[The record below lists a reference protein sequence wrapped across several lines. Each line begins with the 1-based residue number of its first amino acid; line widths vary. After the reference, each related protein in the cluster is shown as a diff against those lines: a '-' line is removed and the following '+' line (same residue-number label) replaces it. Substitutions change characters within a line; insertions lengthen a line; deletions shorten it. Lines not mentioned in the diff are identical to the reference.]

1 MQVFQTDHGPILHS
15 VAMPNLR
22 LATSSATA
30 IIIARN
36 VYVCGGL
43 SPYVKAAQLVQVYD
57 LDKKKWTTLPRAPQY
72 NSEAVAINNRLVLLG
87 GQDSTSHAITNI
99 VSTWTGEDWQQE
111 LPSMPSRRRR
121 PGVTSH
127 GTFVIVAG
135 GRAEDDLTLLCST
148 HVLDTKMQQW
158 WTPAKLQLP
167 MPMYGMEITICATHV
182 YVASARIRRHATA
195 GVFTHSRS
203 VWQLP
208 VSALESMLV
217 KEDPGPPHHWQ
228 EVTPT
233 PYSRS
238 ALLQG
243 TACPVAVGG
252 HDDSNQPTSDIYS
265 FDPHFNKWCM
275 VGQLL
280 EPRIRCTAVCV
291 HQSSFLV
298 LGGYSDEENP
308 RNALLKSVELVFAP

>member
-1 MQVFQTDHGPILHS
+1 MS
-15 VAMPNLR
+15 MPCLC
-22 LATSSATA
+22 LPTSSATA
-30 IIIARN
+30 LIIARN

-57 LDKKKWTTLPRAPQY
+57 LDKKTWTILPRAPQY
-72 NSEAVAINNRLVLLG
+72 NSEAVAVNGKLVLIG

-121 PGVTSH
+121 PGVTSYRM
-127 GTFVIVAG
+127 FVIVAG
-135 GRAEDDLTLLCST
+135 GRAEDDTTLLRST
-148 HVLDTKMQQW
+148 HVLDTNMRQW
-158 WTPAKLQLP
+158 WTPARLQLP
-167 MPMYGMEITICATHV
+167 VPMYGMEITVCATHM
-182 YVASARIRRHATA
+182 YVASARIRCYATA
-195 GVFTHSRS
+195 DVFTHSQS

-208 VSALESMLV
+208 VSALESILV
-217 KEDPGPPHHWQ
+217 KEDHGPPDEWQ
-228 EVTPT
+228 EVSPT
-233 PYSRS
+233 PHSRS

-243 TACPVAVGG
+243 TVYPVAVGG
-252 HDDSNQPTSDIYS
+252 HNDSKIPTSDI
-265 FDPHFNKWCM
+265 FLFNPCINEWCK

-298 LGGYSDEENP
+298 LGGYGDEENP
-308 RNALLKSVELVFAP
+308 RNTLLESVELVYAP